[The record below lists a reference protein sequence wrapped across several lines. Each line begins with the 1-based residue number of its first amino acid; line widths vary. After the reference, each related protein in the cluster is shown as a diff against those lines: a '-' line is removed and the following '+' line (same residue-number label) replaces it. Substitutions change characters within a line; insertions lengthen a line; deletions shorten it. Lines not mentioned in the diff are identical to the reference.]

1 MFNRKDY
8 VSDKDWS
15 RFLEFSKDLETP
27 NIVINLNKVKKNFLT
42 LKDSFPYAR
51 IFYAIKANPGE
62 PVLELLSDLGSS
74 FDIASRY
81 ELDLISKFNVSPDRL
96 SYGNTIKKAKDIK
109 YFYDKGVRMF
119 ATDSRD
125 DLKNIAEFA
134 PGSKIY
140 VRILVENSATADWPL
155 SRKFGCHPDM
165 AYDLIVMARNLGLVP
180 YGISFHVGSQQRD
193 IGQWNDAIAKAKYLF
208 NSLEEEE
215 SIKLSMINM
224 GGGFPASYID
234 PTNDLS
240 VYASEISRYLHDDF
254 GDEIPQ
260 IILEPGRSLVGDS
273 GILTSEVIL
282 TSRKNNT
289 ALARWVYLDSGK
301 FNGLIETLDESI
313 KYPVIT
319 SQDAPEKKRRRSN
332 NCRPNLRQ
340 HGHNVR
346 KRKVQAPSFAKSRRQ
361 SLLAFNRSLHLHLC
375 LGRIQWI
382 SSDKNLFYVKNARK
396 RQFLNFWALPVK
408 TGRAFHGYDALR
420 VFGAMHLLRNHSNR

>member
-109 YFYDKGVRMF
+109 YFYDKGVRIF

-165 AYDLIVMARNLGLVP
+165 AYDLIVMARDLGLVP

-260 IILEPGRSLVGDS
+260 IILEPGRS
-273 GILTSEVIL
+273 
-282 TSRKNNT
+282 R
-289 ALARWVYLDSGK
+289 
-301 FNGLIETLDESI
+301 
-313 KYPVIT
+313 
-319 SQDAPEKKRRRSN
+319 KKRRRSN

-361 SLLAFNRSLHLHLC
+361 SLLAFNRSIHLHLR

-382 SSDKNLFYVKNARK
+382 SSDKNLFYVKNACK
-396 RQFLNFWALPVK
+396 RQSLNFWALPVK